1 MIRSATLKQEK
12 TRERRRRSVVGMKS
26 DKIGLFC
33 FGHQSSGVSWGHL
46 RTSGFRFQGSG
57 FRIGGSGFIE
67 FIHARAR

>member
-12 TRERRRRSVVGMKS
+12 TRERRRH
-26 DKIGLFC
+26 KIGLFC

-57 FRIGGSGFIE
+57 FRIGGSGFVE